1 MGEAGFEGSLWVGGW
16 VVVVG
21 VALVGRYP
29 SCLRGFLFSN
39 FELRLSCWRVGMFRC
54 WEAGPWTGVTAS
66 GGCGADFDPLFI
78 KDYVIPDKVATPLTC
93 AVSASLDRIL

>member
-1 MGEAGFEGSLWVGGW
+1 MGGW

-29 SCLRGFLFSN
+29 SCLRGFVFSN

-66 GGCGADFDPLFI
+66 GAVGPTL
-78 KDYVIPDKVATPLTC
+78 TPC
-93 AVSASLDRIL
+93 SLKIT